1 MEMCKMINFKDYV
14 DEKVVEKRI
23 LNESAEM
30 DLTKDVFKKY
40 MQLFESLSDAFSEMN
55 RKENVDGN
63 GNVSDALTKVK
74 LAVDDIKKTLKPMKN
89 SEDKVKFDS
98 STKKSLGEIS
108 NSLVSMKGKIQREIM
123 PSLVSIEK
131 PEIDLSIDDED
142 ELA

>member
-1 MEMCKMINFKDYV
+1 MINFKDYV

-89 SEDKVKFDS
+89 SEEKVKFDS

-108 NSLVSMKGKIQREIM
+108 NSLVSMKGKIQREIL
-123 PSLVSIEK
+123 PSLVSVDA
-131 PEIDLSIDDED
+131 PEINLSVDDED

>member
-1 MEMCKMINFKDYV
+1 MINFKDYV

-89 SEDKVKFDS
+89 SEEKVKFDS

-123 PSLVSIEK
+123 PSLVSVEA
-131 PEIDLSIDDED
+131 PEINLSVDDED

>member
-1 MEMCKMINFKDYV
+1 MINFKDYV

-89 SEDKVKFDS
+89 SEEKVKFDS

-123 PSLVSIEK
+123 PSLVSVEA
-131 PEIDLSIDDED
+131 PEINLSVEDED